1 MKCKLLIRM
10 IVGAMVWYLTHRF
23 VRKYNSEW
31 NDKKDSDAL
40 LGGLTYAVRVIIN
53 GTLMDILIP

>member
-1 MKCKLLIRM
+1 M